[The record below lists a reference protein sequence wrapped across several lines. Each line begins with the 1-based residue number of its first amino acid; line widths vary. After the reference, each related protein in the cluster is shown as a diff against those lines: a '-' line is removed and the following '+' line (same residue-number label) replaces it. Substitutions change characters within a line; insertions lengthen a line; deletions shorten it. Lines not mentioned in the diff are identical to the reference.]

1 MSGWGRAARIA
12 VSPGVV
18 SNLVTL
24 LDNERERENTQ
35 WEGEAPF
42 FMLPI
47 QALSDFMFSV
57 AARIT

>member
-24 LDNERERENTQ
+24 LDNERDRENTQ
-35 WEGEAPF
+35 WEGGAIF
-42 FMLPI
+42 HASI
-47 QALSDFMFSV
+47 ISLSDFMFSV